1 MEDSVKITKLCAE
14 NWPLWKFQMKVILNS
29 LEVGSI
35 ISGDWTKPSL
45 PIKKSSESETNEEA
59 KIRWQKQ
66 ANAWLKADGKC
77 QKLIVTSVDDGP
89 LQYLINCE
97 TAFEMWEKLLSI
109 YEQKSEAS
117 IHLLQQKFF
126 SYSKEPTDD
135 MSTHISKLVNLGR
148 KLNLAGEPVTDN
160 MVMTKILMTL
170 PNEYN
175 HFYSA
180 WDSISVESKTVNN
193 LTSRLFETD

>member
-14 NWPLWKFQMKVILNS
+14 NWLLWKFQMKVILNS

-45 PIKKSSESETNEEA
+45 PIKKSSESETNKEA

-66 ANAWLKADGKC
+66 TN
-77 QKLIVTSVDDGP
+77 
-89 LQYLINCE
+89 
-97 TAFEMWEKLLSI
+97 
-109 YEQKSEAS
+109 QKSEAS

-126 SYSKEPTDD
+126 RYSKEPTDD
-135 MSTHISKLVNLGR
+135 MLTHISKLVNLGR
-148 KLNLAGEPVTDN
+148 ELSLAGEPVMDN

-180 WDSISVESKTVNN
+180 WDSISAERKTVNN
-193 LTSRLFETD
+193 LTSCLLIEESRMQQIKGEVSGPEKSRAFSAKFQNKSYGKKRQL